1 MSAFA
6 YMAFLAPQDM
16 GRSGRLTAFIAALQG
31 HPGMDVVHKSTALL
45 VLAPPETP
53 RVEVSADG
61 GVIIGYVF
69 DRATSSRA
77 VTSHSDMLA
86 PAAQFSRSYWGGYV
100 ALRSPHL
107 TPEVFRDPSGAVPCY
122 HVEIDG
128 VHVVTSV
135 PNLLFD
141 FKLLEPEV
149 DWSVMAQAL
158 VYHDIKPARTALQ
171 NIAEVLPG
179 MSGKL
184 HPTGFETACIWSPW
198 QFIEPTAETI
208 TFAGAVRKVRRAVTD
223 CGTAWSGCFERP
235 LFEISGGLD
244 SAIVAAVAAKAPGSA
259 AITYGPVVG
268 DPNEVPYA
276 KAVADHFGL
285 ELAIID
291 ARPDLVDLKRSSA
304 AGLPR
309 PYARSFSQAFDQAAQ
324 HRALAIGADAFF
336 SGGGGDS
343 VFCHLQSLSPIF
355 DRMASEGFGLGVL
368 ASMNDVA
375 WLGNTSTWDIARRVI
390 RRRLKARKPPW
401 RVDHRLLNQDAVKT
415 LPFPRETPWARVPD
429 TVPPGKAA
437 HVYSVM
443 MIQNFLEGFP
453 QTKVAPI
460 ISPLLSQPVMEACL
474 AVPTWLWCTGGVNRA
489 VARSAFAS
497 SLPPSVLA
505 RRGKGAF
512 DSFAAKL
519 IVTNRPAIRDLLFGG
534 LLSKQGLLDE
544 PAIENALSDDGAP
557 HRVRIAQ
564 LVDAEAW
571 ARSWNV
577 TTASEGAAS

>member
-6 YMAFLAPQDM
+6 YMAFMAQQATC
-16 GRSGRLTAFIAALQG
+16 RSRRLTAFIEALQG
-31 HPGMDVVHKSTALL
+31 HPGMDVVYEGTALL

-53 RVEVSADG
+53 RVEVPADG
-61 GVIIGYVF
+61 GIIIGYVF

-77 VTSHSDMLA
+77 VTSRVDMLA
-86 PAAQFSRSYWGGYV
+86 PAEQFSRSHWGGYV
-100 ALRSPHL
+100 ALRSSQL

-122 HVEIDG
+122 HVNIDG

-141 FKLLEPEV
+141 FKLLEPEL
-149 DWSVMAQAL
+149 DWSVIAQSL
-158 VYHDIKPARTALQ
+158 VYHDIKPARTALR
-171 NIAEVLPG
+171 NISEVLPG
-179 MSGKL
+179 MPWTL
-184 HPTGFETACIWSPW
+184 HPTGFKTACIWSPW
-198 QFIEPTAETI
+198 QFIEPTAETM
-208 TFAGAVRKVRRAVTD
+208 TFAGAVRTVRLAVTD
-223 CGTAWSGCFERP
+223 CGAAWSGCFQRP

-259 AITYGPVVG
+259 AITYGPVPG

-276 KAVADHFGL
+276 KAVASHFGI
-285 ELAIID
+285 ELAIVD
-291 ARPDLVDLKRSSA
+291 ARPDLVDLERSNA

-309 PYARSFSQAFDQAAQ
+309 PYARSFSQAFDRAAQ
-324 HRALAIGADAFF
+324 NRALAIGADAFF

-355 DRMASEGFGLGVL
+355 DRLASEGFGRGVL

-375 WLGNTSTWDIARRVI
+375 LLGNTSTWDIAGRVI

-401 RVDHRLLNQDAVKT
+401 RVDHRLLNRDAVKT
-415 LPFPRETPWARVPD
+415 LPFPSDNPWVRVPE

-453 QTKVAPI
+453 QTSVAPI
-460 ISPLLSQPVMEACL
+460 VSPLLSQPVMEACL
-474 AVPTWLWCTGGVNRA
+474 AVPTWLWCAGGVNRA

-497 SLPPSVLA
+497 TLPPSVLA
-505 RRGKGAF
+505 RNSKGAF

-519 IVTNRPAIRDLLFGG
+519 IMMNRPVIRDLLFGG
-534 LLSKQGLLDE
+534 LLSEQGLLDE
-544 PAIENALSDDGAP
+544 SAIENALSDDGAP

-564 LVDAEAW
+564 LIDAEAW
-571 ARSWNV
+571 ARSWQI
-577 TTASEGAAS
+577 TTAS